1 MRSEIKCLPQTVD
14 DWSDLDTVGLNMLP
28 VSYSMWSNTA
38 LKKKISSQV
47 RGSSTSDWQVMFHRH
62 EEHLLPMNLTA
73 ARKQGYAFDLTKGRL
88 VFRTP
93 YGQPDSFSTEVTR

>member
-38 LKKKISSQV
+38 LKKNLFSGT
-47 RGSSTSDWQVMFHRH
+47 RLL
-62 EEHLLPMNLTA
+62 HL
-73 ARKQGYAFDLTKGRL
+73 RL
-88 VFRTP
+88 AGDV
-93 YGQPDSFSTEVTR
+93 S